1 MTILTLE
8 KLHKEYQDRVIL
20 ESISA
25 KVTAG
30 DVIAI
35 LGASGAGKSTLLR
48 ELNMLERPT
57 SGHVIFEGQYLEALK
72 DKELDQVR
80 QDIGMVF
87 QSFNLF
93 PNMTVIDNITLALV
107 KLKGQAKG
115 QAEKT
120 ANQLLAK
127 VGLSDFAGVYPAS
140 LSGGQKQRVAIARA
154 LAMEPKIMLFDEP
167 TSALDPQM
175 VKEVLKTMQSLADE
189 GMTMLVVTH
198 ELGFAREVA
207 NKVWFMADG
216 QIDIY
221 QQSADFFERPRSL
234 KAQQFLATMM

>member
-1 MTILTLE
+1 MAILTLE
-8 KLHKEYQDRVIL
+8 NIHKEYQKRVIL

-25 KVTAG
+25 EVAPG

-57 SGHVIFEGQYLEALK
+57 SGHVIFEDQYLETLN

-93 PNMTVIDNITLALV
+93 PNMTVMKNITLALI
-107 KLKGQAKG
+107 KLKKQAPA
-115 QAEKT
+115 QAE
-120 ANQLLAK
+120 ALASQLLAK
-127 VGLSDFAGVYPAS
+127 VGLSDFADAYPAS

-154 LAMEPKIMLFDEP
+154 LAMEPQIMLFDEP

-175 VKEVLKTMQSLADE
+175 VKEVLKTMQSLANE

-198 ELGFAREVA
+198 EMGFAREVA

-216 QIDIY
+216 QIEIY
-221 QQSADFFERPRSL
+221 QDSARFFEHPSSV